1 MAVLECSIA
10 LLRQID
16 ALHEPDVQL
25 VTPLGRLGD
34 WCATIF
40 SIEDR
45 RAALFMNQRTL
56 LSFIILEG
64 RRFDAEAIA
73 VIFWAGMQQVLELEG
88 CKKRLAEEVVESY
101 SSMVFNKTV
110 DASRRSQ
117 MGSLVRDYRDLAM
130 RWGGLKNCDVGDV
143 IRGLNQRPRKSLD
156 WATPHEVMHALLKAR
171 VA

>member
-1 MAVLECSIA
+1 MAILECSTA

-16 ALHEPDVQL
+16 ALHEPDVQPT
-25 VTPLGRLGD
+25 TPPGRLGD

-40 SIEDR
+40 SLEDR
-45 RAALFMNQRTL
+45 RAALFMSQRTL

-73 VIFWAGMQQVLELEG
+73 VVFRVGMRQVLELEG
-88 CKKRLAEEVVESY
+88 CKKGLAEEVASSY
-101 SSMVFNKTV
+101 TDMVFDKTV

-117 MGSLVRDYRDLAM
+117 MGNLVRDYRDLVM
-130 RWGGLKNCDVGDV
+130 HWGGLKHCDVGEV
-143 IRGLNQRPRKSLD
+143 IHGLNQRPRKSLD